1 MRRTHLA
8 LSALVVS
15 AALALAGCSG
25 DTSETKASATPG
37 ATPTAVDCAALTVDS
52 ENAALPAVAGDAGAE
67 PTLTWTGQEA
77 PANLTVQTLTAG
89 SGPQIQQTSTVTV
102 QYAGWQ
108 WGTDTTFDS
117 SYQRGK
123 PASFPLN
130 QVIPGWKCGLAGHN
144 VGDRLLMSIPGDLAY
159 GDASPSAAAADAQ
172 QQPTGPLVFVVEVT
186 ASSNGTADATMEG
199 EQAVADRGVTVTGE
213 LGKEASISVNA
224 GAAEPTS
231 TEVIVLAR
239 GTGAPITAEDSLQ
252 VNLAF
257 SSWDGQIVQSSWK
270 GSGQPQYIP
279 LAQAP
284 NLQGLVGVPV
294 GSRVVVLMAAG
305 TSGEG
310 TPMKPYAYVIDIES
324 AVQ

>member
-25 DTSETKASATPG
+25 DTAESKAST
-37 ATPTAVDCAALTVDS
+37 TPTASPAVDCAALTIDS

-67 PTLTWTGQEA
+67 PTVTWTGQDA

-89 SGPQIQQTSTVTV
+89 TGPEIKQTSTVTV

-108 WGTDTTFDS
+108 WGTDTVFDS
-117 SYQRGK
+117 SYQRGT
-123 PASFPLN
+123 PASFPLD
-130 QVIPGWKCGLAGHN
+130 QVIPGWTCGLAGHH
-144 VGDRLLMSIPGDLAY
+144 VGDRLLMSVPGELAY
-159 GDASPSAAAADAQ
+159 GDATASAGTGG
-172 QQPTGPLVFVVEVT
+172 QPTGPLVFIVEVT

-199 EQAVADRGVTVTGE
+199 EQAVADRGISVTGE
-213 LGKEASISVNA
+213 LGAAASIAVNA

-239 GTGAPITAEDSLQ
+239 GTGNPVTAADNLQ
-252 VNLAF
+252 VNMAF
-257 SSWDGQIVQSSWK
+257 TSWDGTITQSSWDAGT
-270 GSGQPQYIP
+270 PQYLP
-279 LAQAP
+279 VAQAP
-284 NLQGLVGVPV
+284 NLQGLVGIPV

-310 TPMKPYAYVIDIES
+310 TPMKAYAYVVDIES